1 MKRLLVMVG
10 CVLGGACTG
19 TETRLPTDT
28 PPDTTGTGGGVQ
40 RATVSVTV
48 PVLAADAAVGSA
60 LGWTVVPG
68 ATVVLQR
75 TGSAQSQ
82 TATTDASG
90 HATFANLLPGAYS
103 VSVLRTL
110 TQAERGQ
117 LGAADADVDAF
128 GGGVEVQVS
137 APTTTAQVPAA
148 AGRRGS
154 LVISELWKGMPFQSV
169 GPQYVFGHYLELYN
183 NADTLVPLAGKL
195 VFEAIT
201 GWYEHPSWP
210 CSSLAGASDDP
221 AGVWTSLI
229 YAFPPNAA
237 PLPPGGMAV
246 IATDAID
253 HTQLATGT
261 YDLSRAEFEFRGGSD
276 ADNPAAIDMVSV
288 GSQDGGFTQGHG
300 MYFIGRWL
308 PYGISNAVDLDALPR
323 FQHPSG
329 AWDYV
334 RIPATDV
341 LDIVTIRVPSVVV
354 PLPDCTFPPVHVTFD
369 RQAVSVGNPEPQ
381 GLQRRALPRTN
392 GHPILLRT
400 KTSARDFPLL
410 PPSPGRLP

>member
-1 MKRLLVMVG
+1 
-10 CVLGGACTG
+10 
-19 TETRLPTDT
+19 
-28 PPDTTGTGGGVQ
+28 
-40 RATVSVTV
+40 
-48 PVLAADAAVGSA
+48 
-60 LGWTVVPG
+60 
-68 ATVVLQR
+68 VVLQR

-82 TATTDASG
+82 TLTTDASG
-90 HATFANLLPGAYS
+90 QATFPNVLPGEYA
-103 VSVLRTL
+103 VSVLRSL
-110 TQAERGQ
+110 SQAERGL
-117 LGAADADVDAF
+117 LGASDADVDAF
-128 GGGVEVQVS
+128 GGGVEVEVS
-137 APTTTAQVPAA
+137 APTTAVHVPAA

-154 LVISELWKGMPFQSV
+154 LVVSELWKGMPFQSV

-183 NADTLVPLAGKL
+183 NADTIVPLAGKL

-201 GWYEHPSWP
+201 GWYEHPLWP

-237 PLPPGGMAV
+237 PLPPGSKAV

-261 YDLSRAEFEFRGGSD
+261 YDLSGAEFEFRGGSD
-276 ADNPAAIDMVSV
+276 ADNPAALDMVSV

-334 RIPATDV
+334 RIPAKDV
-341 LDIVTIRVPSVVV
+341 LDLVTIRVPSVVV
-354 PLPDCTFPPVHVTFD
+354 PHPDCTFPPVHVSFD
-369 RQAVSVGNPEPQ
+369 RQPVSVGNPEPQ
-381 GLQRRALPRTN
+381 ALQRRALARTG

-410 PPSPGRLP
+410 SPSPGRVP